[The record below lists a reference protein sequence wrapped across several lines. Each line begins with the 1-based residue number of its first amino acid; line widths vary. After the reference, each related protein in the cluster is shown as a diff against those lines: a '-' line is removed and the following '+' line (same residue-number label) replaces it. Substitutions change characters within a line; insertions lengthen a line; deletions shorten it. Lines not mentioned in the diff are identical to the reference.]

1 MALAVNIKII
11 NPAHPSCYDYAI
23 MTSRKYAR
31 VCCASSAGHDANHAL
46 KGTLKQNQFFSN
58 HIFELYYENCSDFIL
73 VSGFVCLC

>member
-23 MTSRKYAR
+23 MTSRKYAI
-31 VCCASSAGHDANHAL
+31 VCCASSAGHDANQAL